1 MRTLSALLL
10 GLSLVAQAQTPAQR
24 PAPAPAAGQLRF
36 TLIVSRHGIRPP
48 LAKPTNL
55 NVSSIDVF
63 SSSPWPVWEVPLGYL
78 TPHGVQALTKM
89 GHFLRL
95 DLAASGLVPPAGCP
109 APSDIFIDSDTDER
123 DVASSRATFQGFA
136 PGCKLPAVITAV
148 PGKIKDPLFTP
159 VPGTFPAPS
168 GEPAIHALRTALN
181 SNPELEL
188 SPRAN
193 PELYLL
199 AHILAPDPAHPAAE
213 SVLSQPIDIKPG
225 DYGTAT
231 FGPLPAAS
239 ALIEDLELEY
249 VDGKP
254 LSQVGWGRVD
264 EATLYRLMPMRIRAF
279 GHELRTPLYA
289 SDNASNLL
297 AHILATLQQAASV
310 TPAVES
316 KDSKPAQPIG
326 PAGTKLVYLAGHD
339 SNLAS
344 LGGLL
349 DLHWTADGTTDN
361 TPPDSQLAFEL
372 WQRPGSSQL
381 DLRILYRAQTLDQL
395 RSAEDLSLAHPPDE
409 VELTPT
415 GCGAPPC
422 PLAQFVAAAASRIDP
437 AYVQPELAP
446 AQVAP

>member
-1 MRTLSALLL
+1 MRTIFALLL
-10 GLSLVAQAQTPAQR
+10 GLSLVAQAQTPA
-24 PAPAPAAGQLRF
+24 PAPAPEQLRF

-48 LAKPTNL
+48 LPKPTNL
-55 NVSSIDVF
+55 NVPSIDVF
-63 SSSPWPVWEVPLGYL
+63 SSSPWPEWEVPLGYL
-78 TPHGVQALTKM
+78 TPHGVDALTKM
-89 GHFLRL
+89 GQYLRL
-95 DLAASGLVPPAGCP
+95 DLASSGLFPAGGCP
-109 APSDIFIDSDTDER
+109 APADIFIDSDTDER
-123 DVASSRATFQGFA
+123 DIASSRATFQGFA
-136 PGCKLPAVITAV
+136 PHCKLPDVITAV
-148 PGKIKDPLFTP
+148 PGKVKDPLFTP

-168 GEPAIHALRTALN
+168 GEPAIHALLAALN
-181 SNPELEL
+181 SNPEVEL
-188 SPRAN
+188 SARGN
-193 PELYLL
+193 PELVLL
-199 AHILAPDPAHPAAE
+199 EHILAPDPAHPPAD
-213 SVLSQPIDIKPG
+213 SVLSQPIDLKPG
-225 DYGTAT
+225 EYGTAT

-254 LSQVGWGRVD
+254 LSEVGWGRVD

-289 SDNASNLL
+289 SDNASNPL
-297 AHILATLQQAASV
+297 AHIIATLQRAANPETA
-310 TPAVES
+310 TPFTVAS
-316 KDSKPAQPIG
+316 HQILPIG

-361 TPPDSQLAFEL
+361 TPPDSQLVFEL
-372 WQRPGSSQL
+372 WQRPGSSQV

-395 RSAEDLSLAHPPDE
+395 RSAEDLTLAHPPDE

-422 PLAQFVAAAASRIDP
+422 PLAQFVAAASSRIDP

-446 AQVAP
+446 SQVAP